1 MAMADHPLLLQRI
14 QYGVETTAGTPVA
27 SNKQFVGIDIRPQI
41 REETYEI
48 HATGDQYARGRGLNR
63 EWSELAVSGR
73 PSYDEI
79 PILVAMYAG
88 APTITTPAG
97 ATDARQHEFTGVN
110 GTIPTL
116 KTTTIEH
123 GDASRARQIAYVHGR
138 DLTIG
143 STRAGDGFSV
153 EGTLM
158 GRAVTLGHTL
168 TGSPTALPFVPIEGI
183 DAATYVDTTF
193 AGIGTTMLT
202 RGFNTTF
209 SLSGMTDAFYA
220 KNPAQASFA
229 GTVPTRGEVR
239 ATVRLGADSTGEPY
253 AVGYRTGQRLYVRE
267 EVTNGVEI
275 DTGVATSEYR
285 FTLDMC
291 LEVLTAGDFDEETGL
306 MVIEPEFA
314 VVNDATAGFAWRL
327 QVVNTQLAL

>member
-1 MAMADHPLLLQRI
+1 MADHPLLLQRI
-14 QYGVETTAGTPVA
+14 QYGVEVTAGTAVA
-27 SNKQFVGIDIRPQI
+27 SNKQFAGLDIRPQI
-41 REETYEI
+41 REDTYEI
-48 HATGDQYARGRGLNR
+48 HATGDQYARGVGLNR
-63 EWSELAVSGR
+63 EWTELALSGR
-73 PSYDEI
+73 PGYDEI
-79 PILVAMYAG
+79 PILIAMYAG
-88 APTITTPAG
+88 APTISTPSG
-97 ATDARQHEFTGVN
+97 GTNARQHQFTGVN

-138 DLTIG
+138 DLELG

-153 EGTLM
+153 SGTLV

-168 TGSPTALPFVPIEGI
+168 TGSPTVLPFVPIEGV

-193 AGIGTTMLT
+193 AGIGTTLLT

-209 SLSGMTDAFYA
+209 SLGGMSDVFYA
-220 KNPAQASFA
+220 KNPAQSSFA

-239 ATVRLGADSTGEPY
+239 AALRLGADSTGEPL
-253 AVGYRTGQRLYVRE
+253 AVGYRTGDLLYVRE
-267 EVTNGVEI
+267 EVKNGTLI
-275 DTGVATSEYR
+275 DAGQAATEYR

-291 LEVLTAGDFDEETGL
+291 LKVMTAGDFDEETGL

-314 VVNDATAGFAWRL
+314 VVNDATAGFAWRI
-327 QVVNTQLAL
+327 QVVNTQTAL